1 MLNDMTRIYYG
12 QRPGNS
18 NMAYREKAPG
28 SMHEFRVSALPANPT
43 VTMAYVPMQTD
54 TTVFDEAKAL
64 SEGTLFPCLCKPF
77 RGAGDRR

>member
-1 MLNDMTRIYYG
+1 
-12 QRPGNS
+12 
-18 NMAYREKAPG
+18 
-28 SMHEFRVSALPANPT
+28 MHDFHISALPANPT

-54 TTVFDEAKAL
+54 LTVFDEAKAL